1 MFEHLLS
8 DKHFLVNFVHTL
20 ESQPDFAMR
29 DRVNL
34 AALLMLTFQ
43 HKMGYITE

>member
-1 MFEHLLS
+1 MFDHLLNHKS
-8 DKHFLVNFVHTL
+8 FLVTFVHTL
-20 ESQPDFAMR
+20 ETQPNFEMR